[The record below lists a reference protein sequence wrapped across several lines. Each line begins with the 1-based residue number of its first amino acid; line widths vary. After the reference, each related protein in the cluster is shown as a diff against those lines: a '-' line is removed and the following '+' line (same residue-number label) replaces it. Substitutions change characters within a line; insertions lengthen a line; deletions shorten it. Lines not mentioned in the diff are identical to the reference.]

1 MGIRYEKDTIL
12 NWINEMGK
20 FLRLVVG
27 QWKGLEED
35 TPPVDINK
43 GYEEFFQHDRAY
55 FIALSEKELIDYSM
69 QLEQEQVRPL
79 AQLLMYDGLIHKD
92 SAQLS
97 KAKALFEYYMRHT
110 GSFSFE
116 DYGFLNE
123 IDKHLN

>member
-35 TPPVDINK
+35 VSPVNIDK
-43 GYEEFFQHDRAY
+43 GYEEFFQHDRNY
-55 FIALSEKELIDYSM
+55 FVALSEKELIDFSM
-69 QLEQEQVRPL
+69 ELDHEQVRPL
-79 AQLLMYDGLIHKD
+79 AQLLMYDGLIHGD
-92 SAQLS
+92 TGQLS
-97 KAKALFEYYMRHT
+97 KAKILFEDFMQRT

-123 IDKHLN
+123 IKKHLN